1 MKVLI
6 VDDEP
11 LACERLRTILS
22 NEAGIEVVGERH
34 DGKSAVEAIR
44 KLAPDLVFLDVQMP
58 EMDGFAVLEQLD
70 PAHMPVIIFVTAFD
84 QYAIKAFEVAALD
97 YLLKP
102 FDRERFANALAR
114 GRVEYE
120 RRGPNGVHA
129 RLLSALSEWKQRKQH
144 VERLVIRSGGRVFFL
159 RADEVDCI
167 EAAGNYVRLHAG
179 KDEYLHRETMANIEK
194 ALDPERFAR
203 VHRSWIVN
211 VDRVKVLEPMFRGD
225 YMVVLRNGRRVTMSK
240 AYRDRLPHDR

>member
-1 MKVLI
+1 MRVLI

-11 LACERLRTILS
+11 LACERLRTIL
-22 NEAGIEVVGERH
+22 AGETDIEVVGECR
-34 DGKSAVEAIR
+34 DGSAAVTAIR

-70 PAHMPVIIFVTAFD
+70 SRHLPVIVFVTAYD
-84 QYAIKAFEVAALD
+84 QYAIRAFEVAALD

-102 FDRERFANALAR
+102 FDRERFGMALAR
-114 GRVEYE
+114 GRSEYG
-120 RRGPNGVHA
+120 RRNSPGVNES
-129 RLLSALSEWKQRKQH
+129 LLSALTEWKQRKQY
-144 VERLVIRSGGRVFFL
+144 VERLVVRSGGRVFFL

-179 KDEYLHRETMANIEK
+179 KEEYLHRETMANIEK
-194 ALDPERFAR
+194 SLDPERFAR

-225 YMVVLRNGRRVTMSK
+225 YVAVLRDGRRVLMSK
-240 AYRDRLPHDR
+240 AYRDRLPQSR

>member
-1 MKVLI
+1 MRVLI

-11 LACERLRTILS
+11 LACERLRTIL
-22 NEAGIEVVGERH
+22 AGEPDIEVVGESR
-34 DGKSAVEAIR
+34 DGISAVAAIC
-44 KLAPDLVFLDVQMP
+44 KLSPDLVFLDVQMP

-70 PAHMPVIIFVTAFD
+70 ARHMPVIVFVTAYD

-102 FDRERFANALAR
+102 FDRERFGKALAR
-114 GRVEYE
+114 GRSEYA
-120 RRGPNGVHA
+120 RRNSPDVNA
-129 RLLSALSEWKQRKQH
+129 RLLSALTEWKQRKQY
-144 VERLVIRSGGRVFFL
+144 VERFVVRSGGRVFFL
-159 RADEVDCI
+159 RTDEVDCI

-179 KDEYLHRETMANIEK
+179 KEEYLHRETMVNIEK
-194 ALDPERFAR
+194 SLDPAHFAR

-225 YMVVLRNGRRVTMSK
+225 YIAVLRHGRRVPMSK
-240 AYRDRLPHDR
+240 AYRDRLPQNR